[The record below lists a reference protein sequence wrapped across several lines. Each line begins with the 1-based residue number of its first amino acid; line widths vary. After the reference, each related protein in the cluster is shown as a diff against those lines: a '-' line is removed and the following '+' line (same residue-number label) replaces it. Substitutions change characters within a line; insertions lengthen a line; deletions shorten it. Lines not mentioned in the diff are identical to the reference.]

1 MISLYKIEEKKVSP
15 DENYQMSE
23 DRISVELRGLST
35 DEKPTE
41 IGSKKIDNGSS
52 YIEVDTG
59 NVYIY
64 DLENEEW
71 NEV

>member
-1 MISLYKIEEKKVSP
+1 MISLYKIEDVERYRIKP
-15 DENYQMSE
+15 DKNY
-23 DRISVELRGLST
+23 ITVELRGLSE

-41 IGSKKIDNGSS
+41 VNGKLIDNGSS
-52 YIEVDTG
+52 FIELDTG
-59 NVYIY
+59 KVYLY